1 MARLK
6 NTDNGSQRSSAV
18 TGRNNSLVIICI
30 VVCVVLFV
38 IVGAAIYL
46 VSTSSSG
53 SQQQGKSQDRDI
65 VVTPDN
71 VAEILEQMEETNPDS
86 SYTAS
91 MNVDWYF
98 NDSSTPSNNSY
109 VENAP
114 ENSRTVYIDIL
125 LADTNE
131 MVYTSP
137 YIPVGSRLENIA
149 LQSEL
154 AAGDYEAICLYHLVD
169 DDGNEV
175 STVSVAVT
183 LHILN

>member
-6 NTDNGSQRSSAV
+6 NTDNTSQRNTAV
-18 TGRNNSLVIICI
+18 SGKNNSLMVMCIIICVI
-30 VVCVVLFV
+30 LFI
-38 IVGAAIYL
+38 IVGAAVIL
-46 VSTSSSG
+46 VSASSG
-53 SQQQGKSQDRDI
+53 SQQEAKNQKRDI

-71 VAEILEQMEETNPDS
+71 VEEILEQMKETNPDN

-98 NDSSTPSNNSY
+98 EDSSTPSDNSY

-114 ENSRTVYIDIL
+114 ENGRTVYFDIL

-149 LQSEL
+149 LQSDLE
-154 AAGDYEAICLYHLVD
+154 AGDYEAVCLYHLVD
-169 DDGNEV
+169 DDNNEV
-175 STVSVAVT
+175 STVSIAVT
-183 LHILN
+183 LHVLN

>member
-6 NTDNGSQRSSAV
+6 NTDNAPRQNTAASGK
-18 TGRNNSLVIICI
+18 NNSLIIMCVIICVILFII
-30 VVCVVLFV
+30 VVSAV
-38 IVGAAIYL
+38 IMFSA
-46 VSTSSSG
+46 SSASK
-53 SQQQGKSQDRDI
+53 QVEKNQKRDV

-71 VAEILEQMEETNPDS
+71 VEEILEQMKETNPDT

-98 NDSSTPSNNSY
+98 ADSATPSDNSY

-114 ENSRTVYIDIL
+114 ENSRTVYFDIL
-125 LADTNE
+125 LVGTNE

-137 YIPVGSRLENIA
+137 YIPVGSRLESIA
-149 LQSEL
+149 LQSDL
-154 AAGDYEAICLYHLVD
+154 KAGDYEAVCLYHLVD
-169 DDGNEV
+169 DDNQEV

-183 LHILN
+183 LHVLN

>member
-6 NTDNGSQRSSAV
+6 NTDNAPRQNTAASGK
-18 TGRNNSLVIICI
+18 NNSLIIMCAIICVILIIII
-30 VVCVVLFV
+30 VSAIVL
-38 IVGAAIYL
+38 ISA
-46 VSTSSSG
+46 SSDSR
-53 SQQQGKSQDRDI
+53 QLEKNQKRDI

-71 VAEILEQMEETNPDS
+71 VEEILEQMAESNPDT

-98 NDSSTPSNNSY
+98 ADSSTPSDNSY

-114 ENSRTVYIDIL
+114 ENGRTVYFDIL
-125 LADTNE
+125 LASSNE

-137 YIPVGSRLENIA
+137 YIPVGSRLESIA
-149 LQSEL
+149 LQSDLE
-154 AAGDYEAICLYHLVD
+154 AGDYEAVCLYHLVD
-169 DDGNEV
+169 DDNQEV